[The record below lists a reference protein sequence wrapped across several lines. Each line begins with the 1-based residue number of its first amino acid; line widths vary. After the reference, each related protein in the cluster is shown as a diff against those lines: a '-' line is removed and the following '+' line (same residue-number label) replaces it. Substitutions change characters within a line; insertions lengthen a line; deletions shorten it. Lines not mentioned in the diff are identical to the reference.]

1 MASYIDSKYLK
12 GMKVSKAIH
21 FYVYEFNLYI
31 FWNFYAL
38 KTLIYFISILIF
50 TVIEIEVKS

>member
-1 MASYIDSKYLK
+1 
-12 GMKVSKAIH
+12 MKVSKAIH

-31 FWNFYAL
+31 IWNFYAL